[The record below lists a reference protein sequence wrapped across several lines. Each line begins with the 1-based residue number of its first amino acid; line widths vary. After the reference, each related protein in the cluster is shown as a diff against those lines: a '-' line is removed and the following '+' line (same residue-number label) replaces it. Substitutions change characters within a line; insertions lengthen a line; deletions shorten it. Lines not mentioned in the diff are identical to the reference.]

1 MKKADFAG
9 CSEVSLLDLI
19 VLKPYRIEPTEAGR
33 EPRRPDGVLICAAGF
48 PFAGQGVGLR
58 QVSALPSHRG
68 EGEATNRSVSSL
80 SPHQTAG
87 PVGQEVCG
95 ST

>member
-9 CSEVSLLDLI
+9 CFEVGLLDLI

-33 EPRRPDGVLICAAGF
+33 EPRRPYGVLICAVGF

-58 QVSALPSHRG
+58 HVCALPSHRG
-68 EGEATNRSVSSL
+68 EGEATKRFVSAL

-87 PVGQEVCG
+87 GMGQEVCG